1 MNDEMGFLETVV
13 KNLRE
18 ATATLKADNDEAE
31 RKAEFER
38 MLRIVD
44 AQCDDAR
51 RRVREEATARNIR
64 LGLAPDHGL
73 ISDDD
78 RR

>member
-1 MNDEMGFLETVV
+1 MNEMGYLETVAQI
-13 KNLRE
+13 LRE
-18 ATATLKADNDEAE
+18 ATADLKANNDEAE
-31 RKAEFER
+31 RKAELAR

>member
-1 MNDEMGFLETVV
+1 MNEMGFLETVV
-13 KNLRE
+13 TQLRE
-18 ATATLKADNDEAE
+18 ATAELHDFNERAE
-31 RKAEFER
+31 RKAEFDR

-64 LGLAPDHGL
+64 LGLDPNHGL

>member
-1 MNDEMGFLETVV
+1 MIARVV
-13 KNLRE
+13 
-18 ATATLKADNDEAE
+18 AW
-31 RKAEFER
+31 
-38 MLRIVD
+38 
-44 AQCDDAR
+44 
-51 RRVREEATARNIR
+51 VREEATARNIR